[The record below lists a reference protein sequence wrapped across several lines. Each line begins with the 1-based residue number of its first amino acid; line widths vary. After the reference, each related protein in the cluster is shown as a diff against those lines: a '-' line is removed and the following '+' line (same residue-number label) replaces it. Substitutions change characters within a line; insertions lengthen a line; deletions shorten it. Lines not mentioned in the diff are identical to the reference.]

1 MDMQT
6 EFHELDDYTHRERRF
21 LAAWKRGV
29 ALAGESY
36 FHVTSASV
44 AEAINKNQLR
54 PDWQRI
60 EHAIGVISRGEAAFL
75 AAMYSFFNAE
85 DGQALL
91 VRAGFPN
98 LCDVASKLDPHRAEV
113 IAELFLTYPGW

>member
-6 EFHELDDYTHRERRF
+6 EFHELDDYTLRERRF

-44 AEAINKNQLR
+44 AEAINKNQLKLS
-54 PDWQRI
+54 
-60 EHAIGVISRGEAAFL
+60 G
-75 AAMYSFFNAE
+75 
-85 DGQALL
+85 
-91 VRAGFPN
+91 N
-98 LCDVASKLDPHRAEV
+98 L
-113 IAELFLTYPGW
+113 